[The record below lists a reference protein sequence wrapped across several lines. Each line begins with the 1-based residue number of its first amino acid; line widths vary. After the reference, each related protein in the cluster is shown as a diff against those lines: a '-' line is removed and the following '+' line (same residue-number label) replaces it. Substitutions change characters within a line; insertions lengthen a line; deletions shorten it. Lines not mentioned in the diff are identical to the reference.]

1 MYYIVA
7 FHWDHP
13 AIPSDLSILCS
24 IRRDKISSKERVR
37 VDNTPRGETLWTTR
51 KTCFIVMPF
60 RKKPVD
66 GQEMILTLS
75 TNRCFL
81 PAISHV
87 TLPEGGKLEAR
98 RTDQD
103 FFTGDITV
111 EMFRYLEYSRF
122 VLADITSILRRP
134 VATPPVLSPRICFTG
149 WSGSRVSPSAGNRRR
164 RATVRHEQSQIR
176 PIFSRIGK

>member
-1 MYYIVA
+1 MDYA
-7 FHWDHP
+7 
-13 AIPSDLSILCS
+13 
-24 IRRDKISSKERVR
+24 R
-37 VDNTPRGETLWTTR
+37 
-51 KTCFIVMPF
+51 TCFIVMPF
-60 RKKPVD
+60 GKKPVD
-66 GQEMILTLS
+66 GQEIDFDFIYKS
-75 TNRCFL
+75 VFL
-81 PAISHV
+81 PAISDV